1 MVDKSGIYLAYLNVT
16 PKQGAERLDTWPSF
30 RAEHLREESALSVH
44 EDAHALSLSF
54 RGGTGSC
61 VIEDYVTR
69 AKNHHDHEIACF
81 VQGSRS
87 ASVLVAAA
95 PSYAWGKY
103 AAQLER
109 AISAFRV
116 T

>member
-1 MVDKSGIYLAYLNVT
+1 M
-16 PKQGAERLDTWPSF
+16 
-30 RAEHLREESALSVH
+30 
-44 EDAHALSLSF
+44 
-54 RGGTGSC
+54 
-61 VIEDYVTR
+61 TR
-69 AKNHHDHEIACF
+69 AQNHHDHEIACF
-81 VQGSRS
+81 VQGGRS